1 MKQPTGANHFE
12 SQTLAKNRLL
22 ESSTTIY
29 HRPIATTK
37 CDLSSS
43 STLRRRRHRSPNNS
57 SFSKSFAFL
66 LLVIMC
72 LSQIQLTWSC
82 DIVGASACPHKPDN
96 DLKEENFEEYCNK
109 YKQNLECVYK
119 KYKGC
124 DRKEKYV
131 EAMESMVK
139 GLRKK
144 AKQIE
149 KLCEIDIDVPDEVV
163 KAVNSSQDVRT
174 NGQSGGGGGGGG
186 KKGENSKPASTGP
199 PCKISSISPDCT
211 PILTNVQF
219 NPAWN
224 GVMKQKWC
232 NSATAYYNCIK
243 SRLHNCVGVQYMES
257 LSYYE
262 KIEKYIHSQSNINC
276 PGGLEGCVANP
287 NDVRCKMG
295 VKYGETNG
303 AGSAISAPT
312 SFTSFLSLSL
322 FSICIYFSK

>member
-12 SQTLAKNRLL
+12 TQAKCTKLL
-22 ESSTTIY
+22 NGAATRAHSS
-29 HRPIATTK
+29 AE
-37 CDLSSS
+37 CDTSSSSS
-43 STLRRRRHRSPNNS
+43 STRCRSTSNS
-57 SFSKSFAFL
+57 SFLKLFAFL
-66 LLVIMC
+66 FLALVYFNH
-72 LSQIQLTWSC
+72 IQVTSSC

-163 KAVNSSQDVRT
+163 KAVNSSQDFRT
-174 NGQSGGGGGGGG
+174 NGKSGGGGGGGG
-186 KKGENSKPASTGP
+186 KKGGDSKPATTGP
-199 PCKISSISPDCT
+199 PCKISLISPDCT

-224 GVMKQKWC
+224 GVNKQKWC

-295 VKYGETNG
+295 VKYGETN
-303 AGSAISAPT
+303 AAAPLARMPLAT
-312 SFTSFLSLSL
+312 GLATFLSLVL